1 MVLICVYCFSFFFFL
16 FLFVYFLYY
25 SKTKTKTLM
34 RKSAVSEKLSLYR
47 QIHVTIFLVTQVYCV
62 YYKTFNIL
70 HFKILIYKKI
80 VNTRKDTSV

>member
-1 MVLICVYCFSFFFFL
+1 MHRLVYGAYLCILFLFFL
-16 FLFVYFLYY
+16 FFLFVYFLYY

-34 RKSAVSEKLSLYR
+34 SKSAVSEKLSLYR

-70 HFKILIYKKI
+70 HFKILIYNKI
-80 VNTRKDTSV
+80 RQY